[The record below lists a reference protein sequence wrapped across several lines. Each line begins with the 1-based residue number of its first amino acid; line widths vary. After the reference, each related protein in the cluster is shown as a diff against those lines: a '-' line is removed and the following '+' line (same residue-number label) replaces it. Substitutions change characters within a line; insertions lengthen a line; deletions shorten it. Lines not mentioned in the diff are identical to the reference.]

1 MRRWVV
7 VFAARGTIFNFANR
21 PPRLARRLHGPRRR
35 QSSPS
40 HNAWP
45 ENRSTA
51 VAGRCGISPRLLP
64 HVTASLE
71 PYSHAAVA
79 RMIDEANGSAAGLH
93 RPLASVASKSA
104 GRVSRGCQLTP
115 DRGPILA
122 RHNMAMA
129 EELEMSDW
137 KFFYQDENG
146 RDAQSTHSSRETT
159 IVQALQLARRCHI
172 EKIEGPN
179 GERIDNE
186 RFEREH
192 LKRPS
197 GHTRPS
203 DPWMPRA
210 YGYQGESGT
219 ARRSWRLLSPN
230 EKQADVAR
238 HPVGKVNNSRRKMET
253 LRLQIMAPSQIDLGG
268 FATQRRRPAR
278 VGYVNSTAAV
288 AAHLARKAH

>member
-1 MRRWVV
+1 MSSPSSGSHRNAREQSERCVAPNVIVSSRGRPASERAIWGYCKKLELWRRSQFSTGCRKQMPQVRQ
-7 VFAARGTIFNFANR
+7 RGWLFRYEEMGRRFRSPRHHFKFANR

-137 KFFYQDENG
+137 KLFYQDENG

-172 EKIEGPN
+172 E
-179 GERIDNE
+179 
-186 RFEREH
+186 
-192 LKRPS
+192 
-197 GHTRPS
+197 
-203 DPWMPRA
+203 
-210 YGYQGESGT
+210 
-219 ARRSWRLLSPN
+219 
-230 EKQADVAR
+230 
-238 HPVGKVNNSRRKMET
+238 
-253 LRLQIMAPSQIDLGG
+253 
-268 FATQRRRPAR
+268 
-278 VGYVNSTAAV
+278 
-288 AAHLARKAH
+288 

>member
-197 GHTRPS
+197 GHTRP
-203 DPWMPRA
+203 
-210 YGYQGESGT
+210 
-219 ARRSWRLLSPN
+219 
-230 EKQADVAR
+230 
-238 HPVGKVNNSRRKMET
+238 
-253 LRLQIMAPSQIDLGG
+253 
-268 FATQRRRPAR
+268 F
-278 VGYVNSTAAV
+278 
-288 AAHLARKAH
+288 

>member
-122 RHNMAMA
+122 RHNMAWRRNWRCPIGNFSIETKTGATPNRPIPA
-129 EELEMSDW
+129 E
-137 KFFYQDENG
+137 
-146 RDAQSTHSSRETT
+146 
-159 IVQALQLARRCHI
+159 
-172 EKIEGPN
+172 
-179 GERIDNE
+179 
-186 RFEREH
+186 
-192 LKRPS
+192 
-197 GHTRPS
+197 
-203 DPWMPRA
+203 
-210 YGYQGESGT
+210 
-219 ARRSWRLLSPN
+219 RLLLC
-230 EKQADVAR
+230 
-238 HPVGKVNNSRRKMET
+238 RR
-253 LRLQIMAPSQIDLGG
+253 
-268 FATQRRRPAR
+268 
-278 VGYVNSTAAV
+278 YN
-288 AAHLARKAH
+288 